1 MVLNLQTVEGFFL
14 VTDDDHIFEVK
25 GVVHPKNRVVA
36 YLRYLPAQNGNRVSS
51 SGVRY
56 RKITALKEREDYLQ
70 REHSEY
76 LWFDEARGRQLQAVP
91 LNRIAFVLDPVD
103 YLRQLGDM
111 GRHSS
116 SLQQA
121 SLDLA
126 QTLTDIAGIEW
137 GAIGLTG
144 SQLVGLASSESDVD
158 LVIYGEKPARKVHS
172 ILKKQFHAIGNL
184 GWYAGE
190 LLDKHVTFR
199 WGENPRWRDVL
210 RKVESNKVLQG
221 LFGGYEFF
229 IRMVKSPDEIGYKYG
244 DFTIHNEGT
253 LTVKCHVTD
262 DHDSIFTPCAYGVQC
277 DRLDDL
283 RKLVSYRG
291 RFTEQVSKGMDVKAK
306 GRLESVMDRRSGE
319 EFSQI
324 VLGESWDDYLIR
336 L

>member
-36 YLRYLPAQNGNRVSS
+36 YLRYLPAQDGNRVSS

-70 REHSEY
+70 RKHSEY
-76 LWFDEARGRQLQAVP
+76 LWFDETRGRLLQAVP
-91 LNRIAFVLDPVD
+91 LNRIAFILDPVD
-103 YLRQLGDM
+103 CLRQLRDM

-116 SLQQA
+116 SLQRA

-126 QTLTDIAGIEW
+126 QTLIDITGIEW

-144 SQLVGLASSESDVD
+144 SQLVGLASSKSDVD
-158 LVIYGEKPARKVHS
+158 LVIYGEEPARKVHS
-172 ILKKQFHAIGNL
+172 ILKEQFHEIGNL

-190 LLDKHVTFR
+190 LLDKHVIFR
-199 WGENPRWRDVL
+199 WGENPRWRNVL

-229 IRMVKSPDEIGYKYG
+229 IRMVKSLDEIGYEYG
-244 DFTIHNEGT
+244 DFAIHNEGT

-262 DHDSIFTPCAYGVQC
+262 DHDSIFTPCAFGVQC
-277 DRLDDL
+277 DRLDNL
-283 RKLVSYRG
+283 RKLMSYRG
-291 RFTEQVSKGMDVKAK
+291 RFAEQVSKGMDVEAK
-306 GRLESVMDRRSGE
+306 GRLESVTDRRSGE
-319 EFSQI
+319 EFSQLM
-324 VLGESWDDYLIR
+324 LGESWDDYLIP